1 MSKFCVYYF
10 RDATVE
16 EHVAAIKLQKTY
28 RGYRT
33 RRLRAGREPG
43 ACDVINTAIFV
54 RFKTWNVYTLL
65 FIFYAGTNDN
75 MKAADYLQKAWAFL
89 EPKSEEVGL
98 HLFRYLSLAMFF
110 PSYSSTC
117 SL

>member
-43 ACDVINTAIFV
+43 ACDVIITTI
-54 RFKTWNVYTLL
+54 FKTWHVYTLL

-98 HLFRYLSLAMFF
+98 HLFRYLSLAIFS
-110 PSYSSTC
+110 PVVLNAHCKT
-117 SL
+117 